1 MPRTALFVIDIQV
14 SLAQNA
20 TTEIPHAARILEAG
34 TSILQ
39 RARQSIDAAS
49 LHGIAPDVEIVFVQ
63 HEESADKGALV
74 KGSRPWELVFKPR
87 DDNKWERLVSKDVR
101 DAFSSN
107 PRLAA
112 QLRNSGI
119 DTIVAFGIQSECCVL
134 STCSGALAA
143 GFNVVLLKGAHST
156 YDDVDGKLA
165 GAIEEEVE
173 SELARAGAEVVP
185 WESWM

>member
-1 MPRTALFVIDIQV
+1 ML
-14 SLAQNA
+14 S
-20 TTEIPHAARILEAG
+20 
-34 TSILQ
+34 
-39 RARQSIDAAS
+39 
-49 LHGIAPDVEIVFVQ
+49 
-63 HEESADKGALV
+63 SAWFDK
-74 KGSRPWELVFKPR
+74 R
-87 DDNKWERLVSKDVR
+87 DLG
-101 DAFSSN
+101 DAFESN

-112 QLRNSGI
+112 QLRNSGV

-143 GFNVVLLKGAHST
+143 GFNVILLKGAHST
-156 YDDVDGKLA
+156 YDADGKLA